1 MRFFYLVTQGEPM
14 FEQQAAETMI
24 TSPLLVLVGLLS
36 AFSNYHTGYNQDAIK
51 ENDKKVIEFQV
62 SVPEQAIKSKNVSD
76 ILLLLNENG
85 GNKTPS
91 FTDLSNRKNI
101 VIISPYK
108 KGTWEEKDLVLIDKI
123 VKQSLNKINTKTGK
137 VYLIGIKDGG
147 KLANL
152 IACDAKNKIEVSA
165 LVNAEKTC
173 DKISKFEESKD
184 KKLTSKKIEELIA
197 PIILKPD
204 TQMLPE

>member
-1 MRFFYLVTQGEPM
+1 M
-14 FEQQAAETMI
+14 FEQQAAEAMI

-51 ENDKKVIEFQV
+51 ENDKKIIEFQV
-62 SVPEQAIKSKNVSD
+62 SVPEQAIKGKNVSD
-76 ILLLLNENG
+76 VLLLLNENG

-91 FTDLSNRKNI
+91 FTDLSNRKNL

-108 KGTWEEKDLVLIDKI
+108 KGPWEEKDLVLIDKI
-123 VKQSLNKINTKTGK
+123 VKQSLNKVNTKTGK

-147 KLANL
+147 KLVNL
-152 IACDAKNKIEVSA
+152 IACDAKNRIELSA
-165 LVNAEKTC
+165 LVNAEKNC
-173 DKISKFEESKD
+173 DKISKIEESKD
-184 KKLTSKKIEELIA
+184 KKLNSKKIEELIT

-204 TQMLPE
+204 TQTLPD